1 MTLRQAQRHPEHG
14 RGVILPGALVVSV
27 LLLAL
32 AVPPAL
38 RHLREVPP
46 PPPPPIR
53 LSLLAP
59 IGAQLGAGDDLLDAA
74 ISADGRQIAFVA
86 TTNGVPQLW
95 RRRLGTDRAEPLPG
109 TEGAAMPAW
118 KATGGVL
125 AFFAGGKLKQ
135 VSLDEGAVRDLA
147 DAPAPAGAAWLD
159 DGSILFVP
167 DARGPVRRLANDTAI
182 DATHLHA
189 GDEGHGF
196 PAVSDADGFTYV
208 ATLAG
213 GRKMAR
219 LKTGGMEHDLTP
231 TSGHASLLNGA
242 LVHVRD
248 GTLLVQRFNAERGV
262 LDVRSMPLAFDI
274 GVSSAGKAFYAASP
288 QVVAWASAAPRARE
302 LAWFDFSGARAG
314 TAGDPSDYWQVRL
327 GPDDRSAAVTLLDP
341 LLRTLDIFVLPL
353 TGGPR
358 EQLTLA
364 LAADTDPV
372 WSPRGDRVL
381 FRSFQDGQPNLFVR
395 PVHAPDAQASAFY
408 RSDRDET
415 PSDWRGTM
423 VLFHAPGATGLEVF
437 ALDTADGM
445 PQPATRRGF
454 STYDARWSP
463 DRRRIVYV
471 SDESGRPDIYVE
483 PSPPDGS
490 RVRVSFG
497 SGTRPQWSRDGRTIF
512 FLREGRVMRAGLDAR
527 PAVPIGDVAD
537 VRDYALAHHSDR
549 LLAIIPTERSQEPS
563 AGIIINW
570 VP

>member
-1 MTLRQAQRHPEHG
+1 MILR
-14 RGVILPGALVVSV
+14 LALVASV
-27 LLLAL
+27 LLLAI
-32 AVPPAL
+32 AAPPAL

-59 IGAQLGAGDDLLDAA
+59 LGSELGAGDDLLDAA
-74 ISADGRQIAFVA
+74 ISGDGRQIAFVA

-118 KATGGVL
+118 KATGRVV

-135 VSLDEGAVRDLA
+135 VSADDGAVRDLA
-147 DAPAPAGAAWLD
+147 DAPSPAGAAWLP
-159 DGSILFVP
+159 DGSLLFVP
-167 DARGPVRRLANDTAI
+167 DAAGPVRRMERGAI
-182 DATHLHA
+182 TDATQLRA

-196 PAVSDADGFTYV
+196 PAASDTGGFTYV
-208 ATLAG
+208 ASLGG

-219 LKTGGMEHDLTP
+219 LAAGGMERDLTL
-231 TSGHASLLNGA
+231 TSGHAYLLNDV

-248 GTLLVQRFNAERGV
+248 GTLLVQRFDAERGV
-262 LDVRSMPLAFDI
+262 LEARSTPLAFDI
-274 GVSSAGKAFYAASP
+274 GVSSTGKAFYAASP
-288 QVVAWASAAPRARE
+288 QVVAWASSAPRARE
-302 LAWFDFSGARAG
+302 LAWFDLSGGRLG
-314 TAGDPSDYWQVRL
+314 NAGDPADYWQVRL
-327 GPDDRSAAVTLLDP
+327 APDDRSAAITLLDP

-381 FRSFQDGQPNLFVR
+381 FRSFLDGEPNLFVR
-395 PVHAPDAQASAFY
+395 QIHEPKAQADLFY

-423 VLFHAPGATGLEVF
+423 VLFHTPGPTGLEVL
-437 ALDTADGM
+437 ALDTDRGM

-490 RVRVSFG
+490 RVRISFG
-497 SGTRPQWSRDGRTIF
+497 GGTRPQWSRDGRTIV
-512 FLREGRVMRAGLDAR
+512 FLRDGRLMRAGLDAR
-527 PAVPIGDVAD
+527 PAVHIGDVTD
-537 VRDYALAHHSDR
+537 VRDYALANHSDR
-549 LLAIIPTERSQEPS
+549 LLAIIPAARTQEPS

>member
-1 MTLRQAQRHPEHG
+1 MLR
-14 RGVILPGALVVSV
+14 LALAVCV

-32 AVPPAL
+32 AAPPAL
-38 RHLREVPP
+38 RHIREVPP

-59 IGAQLGAGDDLLDAA
+59 LGAELGAGDDLLDAA

-109 TEGAAMPAW
+109 TEGAALPAW
-118 KATGGVL
+118 KATGRVV
-125 AFFAGGKLKQ
+125 AFFAAGKLKQ
-135 VSLDEGAVRDLA
+135 IAIEEGAVRDLA
-147 DAPAPAGAAWLD
+147 DAPAPAGAAWLP
-159 DGSILFVP
+159 DGSLLFVP
-167 DARGPVRRLANDTAI
+167 DAGGPVRRIENGTI
-182 DATHLHA
+182 SDATELQA
-189 GDEGHGF
+189 GDDGHGF
-196 PAVSDADGFTYV
+196 PAASDAGGFTYV
-208 ATLAG
+208 ATLGG
-213 GRKMAR
+213 GRKVAR
-219 LKTGGMEHDLTP
+219 LVAGEMERELAQ
-231 TSGHASLLNGA
+231 TSGHAYLLNNV

-248 GTLLVQRFNAERGV
+248 GTLLAQRFDPERGT
-262 LDVRSMPLAFDI
+262 LDVRSTPLAFDI
-274 GVSSAGKAFYAASP
+274 GVSSTGKAFYAASP
-288 QVVAWASAAPRARE
+288 QVVAWASAAPRARD
-302 LAWFDFSGARAG
+302 LAWFDLSGMRLG
-314 TAGDPSDYWQVRL
+314 NAGDPADYWQVRL
-327 GPDDRSAAVTLLDP
+327 APDDRSAAVTLLDP

-372 WSPRGDRVL
+372 WAPRGDRVL

-395 PVHAPDAQASAFY
+395 QVHAPEAQAETFY
-408 RSDRDET
+408 RSERDET

-423 VLFHAPGATGLEVF
+423 VLFHTPGATGLEVF
-437 ALDTADGM
+437 ALDTARGM

-490 RVRVSFG
+490 RVRISFG
-497 SGTRPQWSRDGRTIF
+497 GGTHPQWARDGRSIF
-512 FLREGRVMRAGLDAR
+512 FLRDGRVMRTGLDAR
-527 PAVPIGDVAD
+527 PAIPVGDVAD
-537 VRDYALAHHSDR
+537 VRDYALANHSDR
-549 LLAIIPTERSQEPS
+549 LLAIVPTARSRSQEPS

>member
-1 MTLRQAQRHPEHG
+1 MMLR
-14 RGVILPGALVVSV
+14 LALVASV

-38 RHLREVPP
+38 RHVREVPP
-46 PPPPPIR
+46 APPPPIR

-59 IGAQLGAGDDLLDAA
+59 LGAELGAGDDLLDAA

-118 KATGGVL
+118 KATGGVV

-135 VSLDEGAVRDLA
+135 VSIDGLSRDERAVRELA
-147 DAPAPAGAAWLD
+147 DAPAPAGAAWLP

-167 DARGPVRRLANDTAI
+167 DARGPVRRLANSVVT
-182 DATHLHA
+182 DATQLRA
-189 GDEGHGF
+189 EDEGHGF
-196 PAVSDADGFTYV
+196 PAATDGDGFTYV
-208 ATLAG
+208 ATLG
-213 GRKMAR
+213 EGRKIAR
-219 LKTGGMEHDLTP
+219 LLAGGMERDLTL
-231 TSGHASLLNGA
+231 TSGHASLLNGV

-248 GTLLVQRFNAERGV
+248 GTLLVQRFNAERGA
-262 LDVRSMPLAFDI
+262 LDARSTPLAFDI
-274 GVSSAGKAFYAASP
+274 GVSSTGKAFYAASP
-288 QVVAWASAAPRARE
+288 QVVAWASSAPRARE
-302 LAWFDFSGARAG
+302 LAWFDFSGARTG
-314 TAGDPSDYWQVRL
+314 TAGDPADYWQVRL
-327 GPDDRSAAVTLLDP
+327 APDDRRAAVTLLDP

-395 PVHAPDAQASAFY
+395 QVHAPDTPAAALY
-408 RSDRDET
+408 RSERDET

-423 VLFHAPGATGLEVF
+423 VLFHVPGATGLEVF
-437 ALDTADGM
+437 ALDTARGV

-497 SGTRPQWSRDGRTIF
+497 GGTRPQWSRDGRTIF
-512 FLREGRVMRAGLDAR
+512 FLRDGRVMRAGLDAR
-527 PAVPIGDVAD
+527 PAAQVGDVAD
-537 VRDYALAHHSDR
+537 VRDYALANHTDR
-549 LLAIIPTERSQEPS
+549 LLAIIPTARTQEPS

-570 VP
+570 LP